1 MEITFAKC
9 EQILDTLPIGYYA
22 GRRVGISLQDEIRTS
37 YYSPMEDKIVI
48 SYPIISAGMAKIDN
62 TDDIEGVVRSMMYH
76 EVSHAILTPTRIKPS
91 NDEMLKVV
99 NIFEDERIETILRNY
114 YHGVNFRKQLYDING
129 GVHTPK
135 DSIGAFFNAVRFG
148 VGSPKILNSISQLI
162 KRYSNMNRNADYY
175 EASNYQYDVWHLYNE
190 IKDDYRHNPEN
201 YQPKNGEEGEGGNAE
216 DFKKQFTKI
225 AASDEDVDPS
235 AKPEFAEIIE
245 DSDHDM
251 KKPLKDVQ
259 ALLSKGLDIQSR
271 LNKGQQDELHEL
283 QRTVEMIINNFNK
296 KNSGGTG
303 INTYSGVFNPRA
315 MVRQDYRYFERAST
329 IQGNNRFGT
338 CHLNLFIDCSG
349 SFYGSESLV
358 NGMMAVL
365 SEIERKNRNFTMDVV
380 FCGEG
385 VYKCKNKVE
394 RQIKCDGGNN
404 LPDNMKEVFLS
415 MQKNNTC
422 NYNIVL
428 FDGDAFSDYYERDR
442 IQRCSRVFSAFD
454 YKQTTLITD
463 HDNEQYMGKG
473 FTAAKVVVTRNYT
486 DELIKHVIKALSIAF
501 A

>member
-1 MEITFAKC
+1 MNITFAKC

-22 GRRVGISLQDEIRTS
+22 GRRVGISLQDEVPTS

-48 SYPIISAGMAKIDN
+48 SYPIIKEGMSKIDD
-62 TDDIEGVVRSMMYH
+62 TEDMEGVVRSMMYH

-91 NDEMLKVV
+91 NQEMMNAI

-114 YHGVNFRKQLYDING
+114 YHGVNFRKQLYDLNG

-135 DSIGAFFNAVRFG
+135 DSISAFFNAVRFG
-148 VGSPKILNSISQLI
+148 IGSPRMLEAINRLLK
-162 KRYSNMNRNADYY
+162 KYSNMNRNADYY
-175 EASNYQYDVWHLYNE
+175 ETSNYQYDVWHLYGE
-190 IKDDYRHNPEN
+190 IKDDFRRNPEN
-201 YQPKNGEEGEGGNAE
+201 YQPQPGEEGDGENSE
-216 DFKKQFTKI
+216 SFKKQFTQME
-225 AASDEDVDPS
+225 ANDEGDPT

-245 DSDHDM
+245 DSEHDM
-251 KKPLKDVQ
+251 KKKLEDVQ

-271 LNKGQQDELHEL
+271 LNKGQQDELHDL

-315 MVRQDYRYFERAST
+315 MVRQDYRYFERASS

-349 SFYGSESLV
+349 SFYSSESLV
-358 NGMMAVL
+358 NGMLSVL

-385 VYKCKNKVE
+385 VYKCKTKKE

-428 FDGDAFSDYYERDR
+428 FDGDAFSDYYDRDR
-442 IQRCSRVFSAFD
+442 MERCTRVFSAFD

-473 FTAAKVVVTRNYT
+473 FSTAKVVVTRNYT
-486 DELIKHVIKALSIAF
+486 EELIKHVVKALSIAF